1 MSFSVLLDVFII
13 FVAIKNYRQT
23 QFTAFFVRQKTEE
36 EIHRRLTI
44 FSLKST
50 STAVHDADVEVKLD
64 RHLTKKTGFG
74 DYTRQLCSVIF
85 NISCLVLERSCC

>member
-44 FSLKST
+44 FKST

-64 RHLTKKTGFG
+64 RHSTKKTGFG

>member
-1 MSFSVLLDVFII
+1 
-13 FVAIKNYRQT
+13 
-23 QFTAFFVRQKTEE
+23 FFVRQKTEE

-50 STAVHDADVEVKLD
+50 STAVHDADVEVRLV

-85 NISCLVLERSCC
+85 NISCLVLERILEVLFIEGKHVILGTVTPYTFT